1 MTARPD
7 AERSD
12 SLSDPADDGALIL
25 LAGRGDQDAFASLV
39 RRYQRLVFRIAG
51 GFLRDRGE
59 VEDIA
64 QETFLRAFQALGR
77 FRPGARFG
85 PWIGRI
91 AVNLCYD
98 RLRQRR
104 GRFDTSWDELPP
116 AEQEEVGRMA
126 GGAAADESMAAR
138 ELAGRLLQALPARD
152 RQVLVLVD
160 ALGYTPAEAAELA
173 GCSPLLL
180 RVRLH
185 RARGRARGLAAR
197 LLPERGKGWQP

>member
-1 MTARPD
+1 MMTGISEPARKQ
-7 AERSD
+7 R
-12 SLSDPADDGALIL
+12 DPEPENEDALID
-25 LAGRGDQDAFASLV
+25 LARQGDHEAFGSLV
-39 RRYQRLVFRIAG
+39 RRYERLVFRIAG
-51 GFLRDRGE
+51 GFLRDRAE

-64 QETFLRAFQALGR
+64 QEAFLRAFQAIGR

-104 GRFDTSWDELPP
+104 GRIELSWDDLPP
-116 AEQEEVGRMA
+116 SEQDTAGRMA
-126 GGAAADESMAAR
+126 KGRPPDDAMAAR
-138 ELAGRLLQALPARD
+138 ELAGRLLLALSARD

-160 ALGYTPAEAAELA
+160 ALGYTPTEAAELA
-173 GCSPLLL
+173 GCSALVL

-185 RARGRARGLAAR
+185 RARGRARELAAR
-197 LLPERGKGWQP
+197 LLPPGNEG